1 MSLSFPPSP
10 SVNQTYTVGT
20 RTWTWTGVVWELTG
34 ATGLGAVG
42 TEQILD
48 AAVTSAKLSSNA
60 VTTAKIADGAVTAVK
75 LGPDAGG
82 MPAGSIITFA
92 GSSSPSGWLLCF
104 GQAVSRT
111 TYASLYSAIGTTYG
125 VGDNST
131 TFNLPDLRGRVIA
144 GLDNMGGSAASRLT
158 NTTITGGAET
168 LGNIGGA
175 QTHLLTGAESGT
187 SAHGHTG
194 STNTTGAHTHNV
206 IGGGQNNINNGIRA
220 PFDATLTTQNAT
232 TAAGDHSH
240 TVTINN
246 ATAANASSA
255 HNNVQPTIVMNYI
268 IKV

>member
-1 MSLSFPPSP
+1 MAFKIQLRR
-10 SVNQTYTVGT
+10 GT
-20 RTWTWTGVVWELTG
+20 
-34 ATGLGAVG
+34 
-42 TEQILD
+42 
-48 AAVTSAKLSSNA
+48 AAQW
-60 VTTAKIADGAVTAVK
+60 TTANPILAAGEVGIVTDEDTLKVGDGTTAWNSLAYSGMAIAPDSITTDKIADGAVTAVK
-75 LGPDAGG
+75 LGPDASGV
-82 MPAGSIITFA
+82 PAGSVMQFA
-92 GSSSPSGWLLCF
+92 GSSAPTGWLLCA

-111 TYASLYSAIGTTYG
+111 TYASLFSAIGTTYG
-125 VGDNST
+125 VGNGST
-131 TFNLPDLRGRVIA
+131 TFNLPDLRGRVVA
-144 GLDNMGGSAASRLT
+144 GLDNMGGTAANRLT
-158 NTTITGGAET
+158 STTITSGAET
-168 LGNIGGA
+168 LGNNGGA

-268 IKV
+268 IKA